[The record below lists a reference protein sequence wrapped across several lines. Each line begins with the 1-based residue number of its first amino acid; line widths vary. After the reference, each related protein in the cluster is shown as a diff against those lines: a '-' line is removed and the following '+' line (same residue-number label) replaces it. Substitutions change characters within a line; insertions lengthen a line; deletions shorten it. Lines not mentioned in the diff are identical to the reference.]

1 MTPEAPGRTVSRQT
15 AWLVAIVATLTMTVS
30 YIDRATLA
38 VLAPTVTKVL
48 DISETEY
55 GWLTSAFSI
64 AYLVAT
70 PASGWMIDRIG
81 ARRGLVGSI
90 LVWTTVAALHAVV
103 PGFGILF
110 ALRIA
115 LGVAEGPSFPGAAQ
129 TMQRILPATDR
140 ERGFG
145 VLFTGSSIGGMIA
158 PPLAAFLFGIAGW
171 RLAFVGT
178 ALVGLIWIPLWIAI
192 TSRRDVRRQ
201 LDIVPVERSTE
212 KVRFAEL
219 IANPNMIRA
228 LIAIFA
234 VAPVFGFALS
244 WGAKFLARE
253 YGVTQTQVGHFLWL
267 PPLMFDVGTIAF
279 GDAASRQRRPPGAP
293 PRLLFAGAMLMAA
306 TLALLPFATTP
317 WQAMAIIGVAM
328 AGGGAVYALTT
339 ADLLARV
346 PQHAVSFA
354 GGTLAAAQSLA
365 LIIAN
370 PLVGAS
376 IDHWHTYDTAVTV
389 TGLWALPG
397 CIYWLVAKPRR

>member
-1 MTPEAPGRTVSRQT
+1 MVSRQT

-48 DISETEY
+48 DINETEY

-70 PASGWMIDRIG
+70 PLSGWMIDRIG
-81 ARRGLVGSI
+81 ARRGLVASI

-103 PGFGILF
+103 PGFGVLF

-129 TMQRILPATDR
+129 TMQRILPANER

-145 VLFTGSSIGGMIA
+145 VLFTGSSIGSMIA

-178 ALVGLIWIPLWIAI
+178 AVVGLVWIPLWMAI
-192 TSRRDVRRQ
+192 TSRRDVRTQ
-201 LDIVPVERSTE
+201 LDAVPAERTTE
-212 KVRFAEL
+212 RVRFAEL
-219 IANPNMIRA
+219 ITNPNMIRA
-228 LIAIFA
+228 LAAIFA

-253 YGVTQTQVGHFLWL
+253 YGMPQTRVGHFLWL
-267 PPLMFDVGTIAF
+267 PPLMFDVGTILF
-279 GDAASRQRRPPGAP
+279 GDTASRQKRPRGAP
-293 PRLLFAGAMLMAA
+293 PRLLLAGGMLMAM
-306 TLALLPFATTP
+306 TLALLPLATTP
-317 WQAMAIIGVAM
+317 WQAMSIIGVAM

-339 ADLLARV
+339 ADLLARM
-346 PQHAVSFA
+346 PQHAISFA

-370 PLVGAS
+370 PLIGAS
-376 IDHWHTYDTAVTV
+376 VDRWHSYDVAVIV

-397 CIYWLVAKPRR
+397 CLFWLARRPSG

>member
-1 MTPEAPGRTVSRQT
+1 VVSRQT

-48 DISETEY
+48 DINEIEY

-70 PASGWMIDRIG
+70 PASGCMIDRIG

-115 LGVAEGPSFPGAAQ
+115 LGIAEGPSFPGAAQ
-129 TMQRILPATDR
+129 TMQRILPAADR

-158 PPLAAFLFGIAGW
+158 PPLAAFLFGLAGW

-178 ALVGLIWIPLWIAI
+178 ALVGLVWIPLWIAI
-192 TSRRDVRRQ
+192 TSRRDVRAQ
-201 LDIVPVERSTE
+201 LDTVPVSSRATTQ
-212 KVRFAEL
+212 VRL
-219 IANPNMIRA
+219 GDLLANPNMIRA

-244 WGAKFLARE
+244 WGAKFLVRE

-279 GDAASRQRRPPGAP
+279 GDMASRQKRAPGVP
-293 PRLLFAGAMLMAA
+293 PRLLFAGAMVMTM
-306 TLALLPFATTP
+306 TLALLPFAATP
-317 WQAMAIIGVAM
+317 WQAMGIIGVGM

-370 PLVGAS
+370 PLIGAS
-376 IDHWHTYDTAVTV
+376 VDRWHTDDVAVAV

-397 CIYWLVAKPRR
+397 CLYWLIVRPR